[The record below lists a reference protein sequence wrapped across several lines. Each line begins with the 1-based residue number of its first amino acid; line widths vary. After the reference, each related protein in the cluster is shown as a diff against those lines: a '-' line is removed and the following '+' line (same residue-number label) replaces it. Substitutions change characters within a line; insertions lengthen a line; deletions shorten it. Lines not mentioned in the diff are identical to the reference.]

1 MNRTVI
7 RATSA
12 VLSVIVT
19 SIVLSGVGVVADM
32 QSAATASDN
41 PLARRAPGASTPL
54 QVATLQA
61 PRVAR

>member
-32 QSAATASDN
+32 QSAATASDS
-41 PLARRAPGASTPL
+41 PLARRSPGASAPL

>member
-32 QSAATASDN
+32 QSAATASDTR
-41 PLARRAPGASTPL
+41 LARRAPAASAPL
-54 QVATLQA
+54 QVATLQES
-61 PRVAR
+61 RVAR